1 MKRLNL
7 IIKRIF
13 DILFALIGLILL
25 SPIFL
30 ICAIL
35 IRVNLGSPIF
45 FKQKRIGKDNKEFEM
60 IKFRTM
66 KNAFDKEGN
75 ALPDSERM
83 TKLGRTLRS
92 LSLDELPE
100 FINILKGDMSLI
112 GPRPLLVE
120 YLPLYS
126 KEQIK
131 RHNVTPGLTGWAQIN
146 GRNSLKWSE
155 KFDLDIW
162 YVENWSLYLDIKI
175 FFMTFYKVLK
185 KEGISQEGQ
194 ATMEFFN
201 GSN

>member
-1 MKRLNL
+1 MRRLSL

-13 DILFALIGLILL
+13 DITVALIGIIVLL
-25 SPIFL
+25 PMFF
-30 ICAIL
+30 ICAVL
-35 IRVNLGSPIF
+35 IKTNLGSPIF
-45 FKQKRIGKDNKEFEM
+45 FRQKRIGKDNKEFEM

-66 KNAFDKEGN
+66 KNAFDKNGN
-75 ALPDSERM
+75 ILPDSERM

-100 FINILKGDMSLI
+100 LINILKGEMSLV

-131 RHNVTPGLTGWAQIN
+131 RHNVTPGLTGWAQVN
-146 GRNSLKWSE
+146 GRNNLKWSE
-155 KFDLDIW
+155 KFELDVW

-175 FFMTFYKVLK
+175 FIMTFYKVLK
-185 KEGISQEGQ
+185 KEGINQEGQ
-194 ATMEFFN
+194 ETMEFFN